1 MKYLITGGSG
11 FIGSAMVRHIIK
23 SSDNQVVNIDSLT
36 YASNLEAID
45 EIKDSSRYIFENVD
59 ICDKQKI
66 EEIFYKHKPDYILHF
81 AAESHVDN
89 SISEPEV
96 FIETNV
102 FGTYSLLMNATKYY
116 ESLEGERKK
125 IFRFLHVSTDEVYG
139 DLTDDDS
146 LFNENTKYAPSSP
159 YSASKAS
166 SDHFVRA
173 WGRTYKLP
181 ILITN
186 CSNNYG
192 PFQHDE
198 KLIPTVINN
207 ILNKNRIPIYGKGE
221 NIRDWLYVQDHIE
234 AILCVL
240 ESSDT
245 GSTYNIGGNNQNR
258 NIDLVNHICKI
269 MDRKI
274 PIIDNS
280 IKTYCE
286 LIEYVEDRPGHD
298 FKYGIDASKIKNDL
312 GWTPKESFN
321 TGIEKTINWYID
333 NKFLKSSK

>member
-1 MKYLITGGSG
+1 MKYLITGGAG

-45 EIKDSSRYIFENVD
+45 EIKDSSRYFFENVD

-66 EEIFYKHKPDYILHF
+66 EEIFNKHKPDYILHF

-89 SISEPEV
+89 SIYEPEV
-96 FIETNV
+96 FIKTNV

-116 ESLEGERKK
+116 ESIEDKK
-125 IFRFLHVSTDEVYG
+125 KKNFRFLHVSTDEVYG
-139 DLTDDDS
+139 DLTDEDS

-207 ILNKNRIPIYGKGE
+207 IFNKNRIPIYGKGE
-221 NIRDWLYVQDHIE
+221 NIKRF
-234 AILCVL
+234 
-240 ESSDT
+240 
-245 GSTYNIGGNNQNR
+245 
-258 NIDLVNHICKI
+258 ICS
-269 MDRKI
+269 R
-274 PIIDNS
+274 S
-280 IKTYCE
+280 Y
-286 LIEYVEDRPGHD
+286 
-298 FKYGIDASKIKNDL
+298 
-312 GWTPKESFN
+312 
-321 TGIEKTINWYID
+321 
-333 NKFLKSSK
+333 